1 MQSTNNRSN
10 NVEFAGN
17 PNKATEKD
25 PVFTAAMM
33 EKLKKAG
40 EAQTELVENLLRT
53 EIFKICKSLYANQ
66 YSLYHGKKSHV
77 TSQFKLISKP

>member
-1 MQSTNNRSN
+1 MTCKAPITDPIMLNLLNL
-10 NVEFAGN
+10 AGN

-40 EAQTELVENLLRT
+40 EAQTELVENLLRALKYLKFVKASMQT
-53 EIFKICKSLYANQ
+53 NILSITARNRM
-66 YSLYHGKKSHV
+66 
-77 TSQFKLISKP
+77 